1 MTALPLA
8 TTDLGSGNGPPLVIL
23 HGLFGRRRNW
33 QAIQKQLARKHRVIT
48 ADLRNH
54 GDSPWDDDMTYPAMA
69 SDIGKLVQD
78 LDAGPAIVV
87 GHSMGGKAAM
97 SLALSN
103 PDIIASL
110 VVIDIAPV
118 PYDHDYSGYIEAM
131 KSVPL
136 DKTERR
142 ADAESFLTGEVED
155 PGIRNFLL
163 QNLETTD
170 GGLAWRVNLDVI
182 DKAMP
187 TALEFP
193 PADGKSFDGKAL
205 FIAGGKS
212 DYIKHENRDV
222 ISALFPQARHIK
234 IKDAGHWVHAEK
246 PQEIVATLESVAAH
260 AAD

>member
-1 MTALPLA
+1 MTALSLA
-8 TTDLGSGNGPPLVIL
+8 TTDLGNGDGAPLVIL

-33 QAIQKQLARKHRVIT
+33 QAIQKQLARKYRVVA

-69 SDIGKLVQD
+69 SDIAKLIQD
-78 LDAGPAIVV
+78 LNAGPAIVV

-97 SLALSN
+97 CLALAQ
-103 PDIIASL
+103 PDLIGSL

-131 KSVPL
+131 KSIPL
-136 DKTERR
+136 DKIARR
-142 ADAESFLTGEVED
+142 ADAESFLTGAVED

-163 QNLETTD
+163 QNLETAD

-182 DKAMP
+182 ESAMP
-187 TALEFP
+187 SVLDFP
-193 PADGKSFDGKAL
+193 SADGKSFDGKTL
-205 FIAGGKS
+205 FVAGGNS
-212 DYIKHENRDV
+212 DYIKGEDRDA

-246 PQEIVATLESVAAH
+246 PQEILATLESVAAH
-260 AAD
+260 AAH

>member
-8 TTDLGSGNGPPLVIL
+8 TTDLGSGDGPPLVIL

-33 QAIQKQLARKHRVIT
+33 QAIQKQLARKHRVVA

-69 SDIGKLVQD
+69 SDIGRLIQD
-78 LDAGPAIVV
+78 LGAGPAIVV
-87 GHSMGGKAAM
+87 GHSMGGKASM
-97 SLALSN
+97 YLSLTHPEL
-103 PDIIASL
+103 IASL

-118 PYDHDYSGYIEAM
+118 SYDHDYSGYIDAM

-136 DKTERR
+136 DEIARR
-142 ADAESFLTGEVED
+142 TDAASYLTDEVEN

-170 GGLAWRVNLDVI
+170 SGLAWRVNLDVI
-182 DKAMP
+182 EKAMP
-187 TALEFP
+187 TVLDFP
-193 PADGKSFDGKAL
+193 PTGGKSFDGKTL
-205 FIAGGKS
+205 FVAGGTS
-212 DYIKHENRDV
+212 DYIKREDRET
-222 ISALFPQARHIK
+222 IGALFPQARHIK

-246 PQEIVATLESVAAH
+246 PQEVLATLESVAAY